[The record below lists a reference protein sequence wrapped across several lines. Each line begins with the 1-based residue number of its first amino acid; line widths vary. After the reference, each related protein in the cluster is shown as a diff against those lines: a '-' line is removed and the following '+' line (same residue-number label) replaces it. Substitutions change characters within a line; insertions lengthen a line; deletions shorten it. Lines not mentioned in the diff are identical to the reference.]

1 MAGKS
6 DPGVMSYCAAAML
19 PHIEILQATAKNIN
33 KRKNI
38 EDIHDIRVASRR
50 IRTCLTIFEDNFPT
64 KKFKTWSKEIKS
76 ITNAYGVVRDLDV
89 QIELMERIYAK
100 VNDPKIR
107 SGLRRIRLRLK
118 QQRVKRQ
125 KETTNITQVVIGSP
139 TLAELKDWCEK
150 NMNAASTADQHIPSL
165 FQLGYKNI
173 QHNLDEFLFFEVFI
187 FDPTRVKELHQ
198 MRISAKRLR
207 YSLEV
212 FSDLYKK
219 KSDFALDIARQSQ
232 EFLGQIHDADVWIS
246 FLPEFMEREQNKIHS
261 FYGYASP
268 FSRLKPGIDYL
279 IKNRQEERRKL
290 YKKFL
295 QEWQKWKMKET
306 WLNLR
311 KVIFLTSF
319 EEKEPA
325 PIQVDELPGDTNKED
340 NTYLRNQE
348 TEQT

>member
-19 PHIEILQATAKNIN
+19 PHIEVLQATAKKIN

-38 EDIHDIRVASRR
+38 EDIHDIRVTSRR
-50 IRTCLTIFEDNFPT
+50 IRTCLTIFEEYFPP
-64 KKFKTWSKEIKS
+64 KKFKTWSKVIKG

-89 QIELMERIYAK
+89 QIELLDRIYTK
-100 VNDPKIR
+100 VNDPKIK

-118 QQRVKRQ
+118 QQRGKRQ
-125 KETTNITQVVIGSP
+125 AETTNVTQVVIESP
-139 TLAELKDWCEK
+139 TLAELKEWCEK
-150 NMNAASTADQHIPSL
+150 NMNAAAEADQHTPAL
-165 FQLGYKNI
+165 YQLGYKNI
-173 QHNLDEFLFFEVFI
+173 QHHLDEFLFFEVFI
-187 FDPTRVKELHQ
+187 FDPARVKELHQ
-198 MRISAKRLR
+198 MRIAAKRLR

-212 FSDLYKK
+212 FSQLYKY

-232 EFLGQIHDADVWIS
+232 EYLGQIHDSDVWIS
-246 FLPEFMEREQNKIHS
+246 FLPEFMEREQNKIQG
-261 FYGYASP
+261 FYGYGSP
-268 FSRLKPGIDYL
+268 FSRLKPGIEYL

-319 EEKEPA
+319 EEIESA
-325 PIQVDELPGDTNKED
+325 PILSDEQAEDSSKEI
-340 NTYLRNQE
+340 NNNLHNQE
-348 TEQT
+348 TKQS